1 MVQESAIRCLCGAS
15 AEAYAI
21 DGIVRERLSC
31 RQCGLLWRGTMPSDE
46 EAAQWYRDHYWQ
58 QFGVEQQGTA
68 RENLCRHVMDM
79 ILMNRPSHGT
89 LVDVGCGGGAL
100 LIQGVDCGWR
110 VIGFELSK
118 AAVNR
123 ARSRGLEVREQSWL
137 PCPLDDDSADAV
149 TFVNVLD
156 HLINP
161 FDALK
166 EAWRVLR
173 PGGQIYIRVPNGPLH
188 DQLSRL
194 LSGCGLAHLTVMHL
208 YGFGRRA
215 LSYHLTRLGFEAVE
229 VRTSPPSQSDAYG
242 VDGKGRSCIRHWAKR
257 LDQTVYSV
265 MNRTGMD
272 RLGWGLSVEAL
283 ARKPLTIA
291 KEQ

>member
-1 MVQESAIRCLCGAS
+1 
-15 AEAYAI
+15 
-21 DGIVRERLSC
+21 
-31 RQCGLLWRGTMPSDE
+31 MPSDDE
-46 EAAQWYRDHYWQ
+46 VAQWYRDHYWQ
-58 QFGVEQQGTA
+58 QFGAEQQGTA
-68 RENLCRHVMDM
+68 RDNLCRHVMDM
-79 ILMNRPSHGT
+79 ILLNRPSHGT

-100 LIQGVDCGWR
+100 LMRGVDCGWR
-110 VIGFELSK
+110 GIGFELSR
-118 AAVNR
+118 AAVSR
-123 ARSRGLEVREQSWL
+123 ARSRGLEVHEQSWL
-137 PCPLDDDSADAV
+137 PCPLADDSADAV
-149 TFVNVLD
+149 TFLNVLD
-156 HLINP
+156 HLIKP

-188 DQLSRL
+188 YQLSRL

-229 VRTSPPSQSDAYG
+229 VRTSPPSQADAYG
-242 VDGKGRSCIRHWAKR
+242 VDGKGRSLFRHWAKR
-257 LDQTVYSV
+257 LDRTLYGV

-272 RLGWGLSVEAL
+272 RWGWGLSVEAL
-283 ARKPLTIA
+283 ARKPLTIV